1 MAKKTKAELVEE
13 GKALSSALAD
23 VRKTEHSFAL
33 YLGADGPA
41 FVVHKTKDPNALRV
55 QAKQESGGSQG
66 AVGKATVDGKLL
78 KLKLAEGESPPA
90 KLGRAFKMHLK
101 QRGIAFKIELLDASG
116 KLLEGDEE
124 DTPATEGED
133 STAPT
138 PDPDPGDKDL
148 RQKLEAAFAKM
159 VPLIRDA
166 KTRVSEKQF
175 AALSE
180 QVKIFREAL
189 EAEEYPKALAAL
201 NNIRSGFV
209 KVTKPEHVTDAPK
222 DESGGV
228 VVADLLEKIGTV
240 NTVVTKIESDPSFF
254 GKAKTQLAALRT
266 SLKTAIAS
274 NPSPEDL
281 AKLTKMKEKLDGVFL
296 NDLKTQGHGPQRHEG
311 DVTTKQLTDRS
322 TKGFDPMTGTTVDG
336 VTGGTHKFNR
346 HATRFLDPGDYV
358 DAEITMRESQA
369 FKDEEKRATT
379 AGESRVVVKLPV
391 ETVLGTDFAKKLEG
405 VTRDGSVKNLIGS
418 HATNFAGGT
427 MIAIYDKQ
435 TDGSVKLVTM
445 YPEPVPTA

>member
-13 GKALSSALAD
+13 GKALSSDLAD

-55 QAKQESGGSQG
+55 QAKQQSGGSQG

-101 QRGIAFKIELLDASG
+101 QRGIAFKIELLDAG
-116 KLLEGDEE
+116 GNLLEGDEE
-124 DTPATEGED
+124 DAPAVEGED
-133 STAPT
+133 STTPT

-175 AALSE
+175 AALME
-180 QVKIFREAL
+180 QVKIFKATL
-189 EAEEYPKALAAL
+189 DSEEYPKALAAL
-201 NNIRSGFV
+201 NNIRTGFV
-209 KVTKPEHVTDAPK
+209 KVTKPEHVTDATP
-222 DESGGV
+222 DETSG
-228 VVADLLEKIGTV
+228 VVADLLEKVGTV
-240 NTVVTKIESDPSFF
+240 NTVVTKVESDPAFF
-254 GKAKTQLAALRT
+254 GKAKTQLTALRT

-274 NPSPEDL
+274 NPAPEDL
-281 AKLTKMKEKLDGVFL
+281 AKLTKMKEKLDGLFL

-311 DVTTKQLTDRS
+311 DVTPEQLDDRCQH
-322 TKGFDPMTGTTVDG
+322 GINPQTGTAFDDDAQTIPHG
-336 VTGGTHKFNR
+336 YSAHATKFN
-346 HATRFLDPGDYV
+346 DPGTYV
-358 DAEITMRESQA
+358 DAEEKMRSHSSVAVNRQNAKNLGRNRYAVEIPLKEA
-369 FKDEEKRATT
+369 LGDDYKT
-379 AGESRVVVKLPV
+379 KLSGKTRKGTRKNP
-391 ETVLGTDFAKKLEG
+391 TGSDDTDFTDGTLKAIY
-405 VTRDGSVKNLIGS
+405 VMNPDGSETLL
-418 HATNFAGGT
+418 T
-427 MIAIYDKQ
+427 MFPNPK
-435 TDGSVKLVTM
+435 
-445 YPEPVPTA
+445 P

>member
-13 GKALSSALAD
+13 GKALASDLAD

-55 QAKQESGGSQG
+55 QAKQQSGGSQG

-78 KLKLAEGESPPA
+78 KLTLAEGESPPA

-101 QRGIAFKIELLDASG
+101 QRGIAFKIELLDAGG

-124 DTPATEGED
+124 DAPTEEGED

-159 VPLIRDA
+159 VPMIRDA

-175 AALSE
+175 AALME
-180 QVKIFREAL
+180 QVKIFKETL
-189 EAEEYPKALAAL
+189 DSEEYPKALAAL
-201 NNIRSGFV
+201 NNIRTGFV
-209 KVTKPEHVTDAPK
+209 KVTKPEHVTDATP
-222 DESGGV
+222 DETGG
-228 VVADLLEKIGTV
+228 VVADLLEKVGTV
-240 NTVVTKIESDPSFF
+240 NTVVSKVESDPAFF
-254 GKAKTQLAALRT
+254 GKAKTQLTALRT

-274 NPSPEDL
+274 NPAPEDL

-322 TKGFDPMTGTTVDG
+322 TKGLDPMTGTTTDG

-358 DAEITMRESQA
+358 DAELTMRDSQA
-369 FKDEEKRATT
+369 FKDEDKRATT